1 MIDVLCSED
10 VLENATYG
18 LCLGLLLSLS
28 LGKNFLSLYFLLYY
42 SILIFGHIENVF
54 ILFQYVSSL
63 TNFCVHNRTMNHCTP
78 IGQVIISRMPGAQDK
93 LGACP
98 KK

>member
-1 MIDVLCSED
+1 MAFVW
-10 VLENATYG
+10 VYFF
-18 LCLGLLLSLS
+18 SLS

-42 SILIFGHIENVF
+42 RFGHIENVF
-54 ILFQYVSSL
+54 ILFQYLSSL

-78 IGQVIISRMPGAQDK
+78 IGQVTISCMPGAQDK
-93 LGACP
+93 LGAWP